1 MSQESQGRG
10 QGRSLGNTWVR
21 EEEVL
26 TREEVALHM
35 TQFIPSSDPGPLSA
49 PAASSQGL

>member
-1 MSQESQGRG
+1 MSQESQGRR
-10 QGRSLGNTWVR
+10 QGRFLGNTWVR

-26 TREEVALHM
+26 TREEVALHL
-35 TQFIPSSDPGPLSA
+35 TQFIPSSDPDPPSA

>member
-26 TREEVALHM
+26 TGEEVALPL
-35 TQFIPSSDPGPLSA
+35 TQFIPSSDPGPPSA
-49 PAASSQGL
+49 PASSSQGL